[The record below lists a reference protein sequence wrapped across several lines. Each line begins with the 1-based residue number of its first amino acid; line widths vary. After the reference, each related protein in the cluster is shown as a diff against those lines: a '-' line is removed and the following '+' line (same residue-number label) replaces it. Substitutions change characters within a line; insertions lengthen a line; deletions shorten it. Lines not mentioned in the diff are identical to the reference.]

1 MQLKKFRFKN
11 QTNHTIRWSNFEI
24 ITTNRRYYRR
34 LFVEACTSGDSV
46 HAPLNRDD
54 GGLLPDTY
62 LHFISKNKR
71 WLVSVQEKYGN
82 KCSSL
87 QIKTLDRD
95 GEIVLRKMDLNRNLL
110 SCINFEPE

>member
-11 QTNHTIRWSNFEI
+11 QANHTIRWSNFEI

-34 LFVEACTSGDSV
+34 LFVEACTSGESV

-87 QIKTLDRD
+87 QMKTLDRD
-95 GEIVLRKMDLNRNLL
+95 VEIVLRKMDLNRNLL